1 MITPRLKCIIDNT
14 HGRKIA
20 DIGTDHAYIPIYM
33 IENSLADYFIA
44 SDVREGP
51 ISIANEN
58 IKEHNLSDKIETRLG
73 SGLSVLNQNETDTV
87 IIAGMGGQL
96 ISEIIEAN
104 IDIAKNVKL
113 TLQPMNAQYELRKYL
128 IKNGFSIINEDI
140 SVEGFK
146 VYNILN
152 AEYKKQA
159 EFENDIEYHLPRYLI
174 GHKYYHDLY
183 DKKHREFSKVIH
195 GLKKSGNT
203 DKEKLELYEYWLEE
217 LEKYES
223 KWDY

>member
-14 HGRKIA
+14 CGKKIA

-44 SDVREGP
+44 ADIRKGP
-51 ISIANEN
+51 VSIANEN
-58 IKEHNLSDKIETRLG
+58 IIKHNLPDKIETRLG
-73 SGLSVLNQNETDTV
+73 SGLSVLKKYEADTI

-96 ISEIIEAN
+96 ISEIIDSDIE
-104 IDIAKNVKL
+104 IAKSAKL

-128 IKNGFSIINEDI
+128 IKNGFTILNEDI
-140 SVEGFK
+140 AVEGFK

-152 AEYKKQA
+152 AEYKRQDK
-159 EFENDIEYHLPRYLI
+159 FKNDIEYHLPEYLT
-174 GHKYYHDLY
+174 GHKYYKKLY
-183 DKKHREFSKVIH
+183 NKKHREFSKVIN
-195 GLKKSGNT
+195 GLENSKNT
-203 DKEKLELYEYWLEE
+203 DIKKLQLYKNWLKE

-223 KWDY
+223 